1 MAVGPRSGIRGAGC
15 HDLNSLK
22 WSNKIKV
29 LGTTALQ
36 ITEKEAEK
44 RPTLLRECFKHSV
57 NRQILAGQLKKDIA
71 TSVCAICPS
80 KCDRD
85 IPCSSCLTVIRKK
98 FDMEAAKASSWTQ
111 QSDQIR
117 WDGIQF
123 PSGIEDFE
131 MFSRKNP
138 HICISVYRAAEDK
151 GDVFLTYRSE
161 PTDRPRSE
169 QAMVH
174 IVSVTRLN
182 TAIMELETHFMP
194 VTDLNAFSRHIYEYN
209 AKDGNIKTQYGAG
222 EQ

>member
-15 HDLNSLK
+15 HDLNSLN
-22 WSNKIKV
+22 WMNKIKV

-36 ITEKEAEK
+36 ISEKEAEK
-44 RPTLLRECFKHSV
+44 SPELLRECFKHSV
-57 NRQILAGQLKKDIA
+57 NRQIFANQLKKDIA
-71 TSVCAICPS
+71 SRVCAICPS
-80 KCDRD
+80 QCVRD
-85 IPCSSCLTVIRKK
+85 TPCSDCLTVIRKT
-98 FDMEAAKASSWTQ
+98 FDTEASRASSWSH
-111 QSDQIR
+111 QSGDIN

-151 GDVFLTYRSE
+151 GDVFLTFRSE
-161 PTDRPRSE
+161 LGDRPRSK
-169 QAMVH
+169 QIMVH
-174 IVSVTRLN
+174 IVSITRLN
-182 TAIMELETHFMP
+182 TSIMELETHFLP

-209 AKDGNIKTQYGAG
+209 AENGNIKTQYSKG